1 MRQLIL
7 IFGFILTVTIGA
19 EMKQNVQQEIE
30 GLRIKYESVLM
41 GIKGVVGIGIGL
53 CENGRSCLKIYTSLP
68 TDEVLPLIP
77 KELKKC
83 DIELEFVGEIKTQ

>member
-1 MRQLIL
+1 MKQLLLIL
-7 IFGFILTVTIGA
+7 SLIITVAIGA
-19 EMKQNVQQEIE
+19 EVKQNVQQEVE